1 MNFIKKRYPQA
12 DFSEIGEI
20 DYSNKENEKGKSGL
34 VPKAEDIFDF
44 IIYWFRHSQKLI
56 QREQKLLIK
65 L

>member
-44 IIYWFRHSQKLI
+44 IIY
-56 QREQKLLIK
+56 
-65 L
+65 